1 MYYLE
6 KKQLQSQLILLSAV
20 FLPFVIITLIAYFIT
35 FDKIAIIILSSIL
48 VVYTIIVFVLFF
60 LSMKKSNYLKVMDNT
75 LIINYP
81 NINGGNGYLEI
92 ISNKIISI
100 DYYKITTPKNWLMLF
115 NYVLPKCVY
124 ITYQDANNKFCR
136 DFIGY
141 LDINDIKRI
150 SRQLNVKLAV
160 H

>member
-6 KKQLQSQLILLSAV
+6 KKQLQPQLILLSAV

-75 LIINYP
+75 LIIN
-81 NINGGNGYLEI
+81 IQTSTVG
-92 ISNKIISI
+92 
-100 DYYKITTPKNWLMLF
+100 T
-115 NYVLPKCVY
+115 
-124 ITYQDANNKFCR
+124 
-136 DFIGY
+136 
-141 LDINDIKRI
+141 DI
-150 SRQLNVKLAV
+150 
-160 H
+160 